1 MRGAEPYGQALWR
14 TRPIKLWL
22 SESTPWYG
30 VWGERKTDLSVMK
43 FDRRSSAAMVTGI
56 STMKPPQGSRSLTKS
71 AANSAVPS
79 RAKDQ
84 VGCVR
89 YASSSLS
96 TAQLKISTRKGRF
109 DNQQQVGSTCPCQRW
124 RRARTDSCVACHPLH
139 PRTMRSSSAAGPSGR
154 RSRGW
159 AVSSVSTSRSWTRG
173 ELCGN

>member
-1 MRGAEPYGQALWR
+1 MEPPPHRNHCGARVQLSCGSLRG
-14 TRPIKLWL
+14 
-22 SESTPWYG
+22 TPWYG
-30 VWGERKTDLSVMK
+30 VGGKERQTYPS
-43 FDRRSSAAMVTGI
+43 RRASAAVVAGI
-56 STMKPPQGSRSLTKS
+56 STMKPPQGSRSPDKS

-139 PRTMRSSSAAGPSGR
+139 PRTMRSSSAAGRSGR

-159 AVSSVSTSRSWTRG
+159 AVSSVSTWRSWTRE